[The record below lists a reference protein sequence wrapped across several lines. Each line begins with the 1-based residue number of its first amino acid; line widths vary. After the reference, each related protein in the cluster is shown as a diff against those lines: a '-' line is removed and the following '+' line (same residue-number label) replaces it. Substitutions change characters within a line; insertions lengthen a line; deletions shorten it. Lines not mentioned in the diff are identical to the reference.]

1 MTATVQSLFKE
12 NIAVAKLPFRGIA
25 QIATAQPPPSTTAAP
40 VPPPSVSADDQPRI
54 RPLGYSDEQAEA
66 AVTGSIFARWWASLK
81 RVLLDPPR

>member
-1 MTATVQSLFKE
+1 MTATVPSLSEE

-25 QIATAQPPPSTTAAP
+25 QIATAQPPPTTTATP

-66 AVTGSIFARWWASLK
+66 DAPGSLFGRWWAALK
-81 RVLLDPPR
+81 RLLLDPPR